1 MGPPAKVRLGRFNLR
16 RRPGSG
22 YARVLALTQK
32 RLKIKSRKTPQNK
45 MKRVIVTG
53 GSGKVGRACVEELLR
68 HDYEVF
74 NVDAARPAKE
84 RCRFTQVDFTD
95 FGQTVEAL
103 SEIDALYRGVEAVV
117 HLAAIPG
124 PSQFPNAVTFRVNT
138 VSAYNVFEAVRR
150 LGIKNVVW
158 ASSETLLG
166 IPFDTPP
173 PYLPVD
179 EEYAARPETSYS
191 LSKLLGEEMAK
202 QYCRWDPEL
211 KIVGLRFSNVMEPAD
226 YANFAGFDADPG
238 LRRWNLWAYI
248 DSRDAAQAIRKA
260 LEAPLKGFDAFII
273 ANAETVMR
281 RPNAELVAKYFP
293 GVPFKKELGP
303 NETLLSIEKAR
314 RVLGYQ
320 PQHSWRTET
329 AAEGQ
334 SRVEKKGEP
343 PWTT

>member
-1 MGPPAKVRLGRFNLR
+1 
-16 RRPGSG
+16 
-22 YARVLALTQK
+22 
-32 RLKIKSRKTPQNK
+32 

-53 GSGKVGRACVEELLR
+53 GSGKVGRACVEKLLQ
-68 HDYEVF
+68 HGYEVF
-74 NVDAARPAKE
+74 NVDVARPAKE

-103 SEIDALYRGVEAVV
+103 SEIDALYRGVDAVV

-124 PSQFPNAVTFRVNT
+124 PTHFPNAVTFKVNT
-138 VSAYNVFEAVRR
+138 VSTYNVFEAARK

-166 IPFDTPP
+166 IPFDVPP

-179 EEYAARPETSYS
+179 EEYASRPETSYS

-226 YANFAGFDADPG
+226 YANFPSFDADPR
-238 LRRWNLWAYI
+238 LRNWNLWAYI
-248 DSRDAAQAIRKA
+248 DSRDAAQAVRKA
-260 LEAPLKGFDAFII
+260 LEAPIKGFEAFII
-273 ANAETVMR
+273 ANAETVMS
-281 RPNAELVAKYFP
+281 RPNAELLAECFP
-293 GVPFKKELGP
+293 GVSLKKELGP

-314 RVLGYQ
+314 RVLGYE
-320 PQHSWRTET
+320 PQYSWRNER
-329 AAEGQ
+329 A
-334 SRVEKKGEP
+334 S
-343 PWTT
+343 